1 MQTALCVQDEDAKS
15 HHLRLCW
22 SGAILSFCAYLVLYS
37 TQSML
42 PFLRDLFDVSDSLV
56 TLTVSVATLSVGL
69 AGPWIGFLGDSVGRR
84 QMLCGCMVILVIPT
98 TLIVFTPNFIA
109 FVICRFLQGFCI
121 AGIFAVTM
129 GYLSSESAPKHIA
142 QTMAWYT
149 TAGIIGSFCGRF
161 FTGVIAA
168 NYSWQLAFGL
178 LALCTIGGTCVIAFL
193 LPRRNPTMLSSP
205 SSLWSSAVP
214 SSLPMFDARASKKT
228 IWECPVWLNLKDH
241 QIQMAYLL
249 GFLMTGTLLA
259 SFTYAIFRLEAEPY
273 NLNPTQL
280 GLLFTTY
287 LLAAVITPYSGKY
300 VDQLGA
306 KVMVSL
312 SFCMILVGTLCTLC
326 LAISPILLGLT
337 LITIGFFIAQ
347 LTVISFI
354 GSNAHGAQSSAA
366 GVYLLSYYLGAS
378 FGTQAPHPIWA
389 AYGWTGVAWMICAM
403 CVLAILIA
411 LLGIRSPSS
420 EH

>member
-1 MQTALCVQDEDAKS
+1 MQTGLCAVEEGAKS

-22 SGAILSFCAYLVLYS
+22 SGAILSFCAYLILYS

-42 PFLRDLFDVSDSLV
+42 PFLRDLFHVSDFMV

-69 AGPWIGFLGDSVGRR
+69 AGPWIGFLGDFIGRR
-84 QMLCGCMVILVIPT
+84 RMLCGCMVILMIST
-98 TLIVFTPNFIA
+98 TLVVFTPSFA
-109 FVICRFLQGFCI
+109 FFVGCRFLQGFCI

-129 GYLSSESAPKHIA
+129 GYLSSESDPKHIA
-142 QTMAWYT
+142 GTMAWYT

-168 NYSWQLAFGL
+168 HYSWQLAFGL
-178 LALCTIGGTCVIAFL
+178 LAFCTVCGTCVIAFL
-193 LPRRNPTMLSSP
+193 LPRRDV
-205 SSLWSSAVP
+205 SAISQGSCSIP
-214 SSLPMFDARASKKT
+214 PALDPKKS
-228 IWECPVWLNLKDH
+228 IWESPVWLNLKDR

-259 SFTYAIFRLEAEPY
+259 SFTYAIFRLEANPY
-273 NLNPTQL
+273 RLSPTQL

-287 LLAAVITPYSGKY
+287 ILAAMITPFSGKY
-300 VDQLGA
+300 IDRFGA
-306 KVMVSL
+306 KTVVSL
-312 SFCMILVGTLCTLC
+312 SFCMILMGSLCTLSP
-326 LAISPILLGLT
+326 AILPILIGLT

-354 GSNAHGAQSSAA
+354 GSHAHGAQSTAA

-378 FGTQAPHPIWA
+378 FGAQSPHPIWA
-389 AYGWTGVAWMICAM
+389 AYGWTWVALMICAM

-411 LLGIRSPSS
+411 QFGIRSQSPTIEPVTTSK
-420 EH
+420 E